1 LRARLRRGA
10 VRKDDQAVQGEDEAL
25 STVEALKR
33 ENERLAAELEQ
44 ARAEIARLEALAHV
58 DEASGA
64 LNRRGFRR
72 ELERALSHAE
82 RYGDGFALIMADLD
96 GLKRVNDRFGHP
108 TGDAVIRAATDAIR
122 AQIRGSDVLARLGG
136 DEFAILLWRA
146 DESHAREKAR
156 AIQVA
161 LSMLM
166 GVSEDVRLLIGLS
179 VGVAVRDRDDT
190 ADALYARAD
199 ADLYF
204 DKSRRGRLSR

>member
-1 LRARLRRGA
+1 MLGSA
-10 VRKDDQAVQGEDEAL
+10 VAPSENGGLAVQGEDDTLPA
-25 STVEALKR
+25 VEALAGEIR
-33 ENERLAAELEQ
+33 RLEAELQQ
-44 ARAEIARLEALAHV
+44 ARAEIARLEALAHI

-82 RYGDGFALIMADLD
+82 RYGDRFALIMADLD

-108 TGDAVIRAATDAIR
+108 TGDAVIRAASEAIR

-146 DESHAREKAR
+146 DEAQAREKAR
-156 AIQVA
+156 AIQAA
-161 LSMLM
+161 LSMLT
-166 GVSEDVRLLIGLS
+166 GVDADVRQLIGLS
-179 VGVAVRDRDDT
+179 VGVAVSDREDT